1 MTEIDSKAQ
10 EQIREVYCIAP
21 KCEHYEGAWRVPL
34 DHIENIPLP
43 CIACQ
48 ADTMFVMPEQMD
60 YPTYKPGTRLN
71 MTQKLVR
78 KLLRDW
84 RKAWKCE
91 KGQLC
96 REAGFTNDT
105 TIRRYCHCYEMP
117 MPVYKVLTQT
127 RIAIPMRLYMEKHN
141 LEVVP

>member
-21 KCEHYEGAWRVPL
+21 KCEWYDAHYIVPL

-43 CIACQ
+43 CTACQ
-48 ADTMFVMPEQMD
+48 ANTMFVMPEQMD
-60 YPTYKPGTRLN
+60 YPTYKPGTKLTI
-71 MTQKLVR
+71 TQKMVR
-78 KLLRDW
+78 KLLREW

-91 KGQLC
+91 KGKFC
-96 REAGFTNDT
+96 REAGFTNAT
-105 TIRRYCHCYEMP
+105 TVRRYCHCYEMP
-117 MPVYKVLTQT
+117 MPVYKVLAVS
-127 RIAIPMRLYMEKHN
+127 RIAIPIQEYMHKNN